1 MKHIFTSILL
11 LLVFSASSQNINQL
25 DENGK
30 NHGVWRKNFD
40 NTNVLRY
47 EGEFNHGKEIG
58 LFKFY
63 INVNNK
69 AVLSATREFLENSTK
84 ANVKFYASNGKII
97 SEGQMNGKIYIG
109 EWKYYQNNSNQLL
122 TLEHFDDKGNLTGER
137 FIYYVNGKVAEKEH
151 YKNGKLDGVSLWY
164 SEEGNILKEFIYS
177 NGELHGLSKYYSP
190 TGELIIEGAYKHGK
204 KDGIWK
210 YYENGKLKE
219 EKDYSN

>member
-11 LLVFSASSQNINQL
+11 LFVLTVSSQSINQL

-30 NHGVWRKNFD
+30 NHGIWKKNFE
-40 NTNVLRY
+40 NTNVLRF

-84 ANVKFYASNGKII
+84 ANVKFYASTGKII
-97 SEGQMNGKIYIG
+97 SEGQMDGRIYIG
-109 EWKYYQNNSNQLL
+109 EWKYYQKDSDLLL
-122 TLEHFDDKGNLTGER
+122 TLEHFDGKGNLTGER
-137 FIYYVNGKVAEKEH
+137 FIYYVNGKVAEKEN

-164 SEEGNILKEFIYS
+164 SEEGKILKEFMYS
-177 NGELHGLSKYYSP
+177 NGDLHGLSKYYSP
-190 TGELIIEGAYKHGK
+190 TGELIIEGAYKQGK

-210 YYENGKLKE
+210 YYENGKLTE
-219 EKDYSN
+219 EKDHSK